1 MGLRNPTSHY
11 VSLVLI
17 ESVDDLELS
26 LSEKKEKKKKGS
38 TVAENFPINVRWF

>member
-26 LSEKKEKKKKGS
+26 LSEKKEKKKGS